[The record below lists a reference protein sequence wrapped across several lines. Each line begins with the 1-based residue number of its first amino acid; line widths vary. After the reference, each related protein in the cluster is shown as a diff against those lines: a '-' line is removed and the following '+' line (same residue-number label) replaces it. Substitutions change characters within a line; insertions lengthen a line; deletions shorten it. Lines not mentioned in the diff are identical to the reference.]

1 MHTKFKK
8 WYTKELEDTHW
19 KWIVT
24 AEVDSDT
31 TYGRRK
37 FLEWMTKTFGD
48 SSNRWSIRW
57 STLGVDIRFSQ
68 PKDYFK
74 FTMFHSIDP
83 EKE

>member
-8 WYTKELEDTHW
+8 WYTKELEDRLMS
-19 KWIVT
+19 KIQR
-24 AEVDSDT
+24 ALDT

-68 PKDYFK
+68 PKDYFR

-83 EKE
+83 ENE